1 MEILET
7 SRAGK
12 GPSSTGQRPEKDH
25 GHGGG
30 VGQPG
35 KGGDDRAPRVGFVSL
50 GCPKALVDSE
60 RILTQLRTEG
70 YEVTPEYNDAD
81 VVVVNTCG
89 FIDSAKAESLE
100 AIGEALAENGKVIVT
115 GCMGVEES
123 AIRQVHPS
131 VLAVTGPQQYEQVVR
146 AVHTAA
152 PPRLDHNPYVD
163 LVPPQGIKLTPRHYA
178 YLKISEGCNHRCSF
192 CIIPSMRGNLV
203 SRPVGDVLSEAER
216 LVKAGVKELL
226 VISQDTSAYGVDLKY
241 RSGFWNGRPVKTRMT
256 ELCDALSELGVWTR
270 LHYVYP
276 YPHVDDIIPLM
287 ADGRVLPYLDIP
299 FQHASPRILKAMKR
313 PAFEDKTL
321 ARIHQWRAACPDLTI
336 RSTFIVGFP
345 GETEEDFQYLL
356 DWMTEAQLDRVGC
369 FQYSP
374 VEGAPANALAD
385 PVPDAVKQERWERFM
400 EHQQAIS
407 AARLQ
412 TRIGR
417 EIDVLI
423 DEVDEDGAVGRSSAD
438 APEIDGCVY
447 VSSETPVKPGDMVR
461 VRVTDADEYDLW
473 ADRI

>member
-1 MEILET
+1 MEILEQ
-7 SRAGK
+7 SR
-12 GPSSTGQRPEKDH
+12 
-25 GHGGG
+25 
-30 VGQPG
+30 PG
-35 KGGDDRAPRVGFVSL
+35 KGAGTSASSGSSSTLDAITAAAQGADPGRAPRVGFVSL

-123 AIRQVHPS
+123 VIRQVHPS
-131 VLAVTGPQQYEQVVR
+131 VLSVTGPQQYEEVVR
-146 AVHTAA
+146 AVHDAA
-152 PPRLDHNPYVD
+152 PPKKDHNPYLD
-163 LVPPQGIKLTPRHYA
+163 LVPPQGVKLTPRHYA

-192 CIIPSMRGNLV
+192 CIIPSMRGDLV

-216 LVKAGVKELL
+216 LVKAGVKEML
-226 VISQDTSAYGVDLKY
+226 VISQDTSAYGVDVKY

-256 ELCDALSELGVWTR
+256 ELCLALSEMGIWTR

-276 YPHVDDIIPLM
+276 YPHVDEVIPLM
-287 ADGRVLPYLDIP
+287 AEGKILPYLDIP

-321 ARIHQWRAACPDLTI
+321 ARIKRWREICPDLTI

-356 DWMTEAQLDRVGC
+356 DWMQEAQLDRVGC

-374 VEGAPANALAD
+374 VEGAPANLLD
-385 PVPDAVKQERWERFM
+385 NPVPDDVKQDRWERFM
-400 EHQQAIS
+400 ELQQGIS
-407 AARLQ
+407 TARLA
-412 TRIGR
+412 RKVGR

-447 VSSETPVKPGDMVR
+447 VSSDKPLKAGDMVR
-461 VRVTDADEYDLW
+461 VRITDSDEYDLW
-473 ADRI
+473 GDAI